1 LIELIFIIAFTVVF
15 ISIIVFFAKG
25 TVISVSYGS
34 NSIWSLIFYKEIVFI
49 FSAVLLLAI
58 YPVDD
63 FYSLIMVDQSR
74 VFEISLWVIYA
85 LFTFIILYIVM
96 LRYVFSKDKFKIE
109 KWELLDCL
117 NKKQIVLFSA
127 SAIFTA
133 VLLLFLS
140 VLFLNYQHAF
150 LGSIVAGESLLDIR
164 LKNKYTSELPSQIAY
179 VISVGNWIAAI
190 FSAYLLLIKKRVFF
204 IIIFMTG
211 LILATAAGSK
221 APVIQYIMI
230 FVIAY
235 IFIVKPKISK
245 LQVFFLLPVYAFFL
259 LTVLYFVVSLQIPN
273 LDVETF
279 FIYLI
284 ERLGVGQMTGVYET
298 LSIGFQSSEYAW
310 HVVPFASFF
319 VDYPIFSKEL
329 MLYTEHYEH
338 DQIGVKNS
346 FFIAEAYG
354 MGGTLIMFIS
364 PFVMA
369 FAYILKG
376 LLLYF
381 TLKILFGGVVA
392 KLYFIPV
399 FFLSTNLTGDFS
411 SFVLQ
416 KGTILLLLV
425 FCLFYLMKILLN
437 PVYRMRCLKLA

>member
-1 LIELIFIIAFTVVF
+1 
-15 ISIIVFFAKG
+15 
-25 TVISVSYGS
+25 
-34 NSIWSLIFYKEIVFI
+34 
-49 FSAVLLLAI
+49 
-58 YPVDD
+58 
-63 FYSLIMVDQSR
+63 
-74 VFEISLWVIYA
+74 
-85 LFTFIILYIVM
+85 
-96 LRYVFSKDKFKIE
+96 
-109 KWELLDCL
+109 
-117 NKKQIVLFSA
+117 
-127 SAIFTA
+127 
-133 VLLLFLS
+133 
-140 VLFLNYQHAF
+140 
-150 LGSIVAGESLLDIR
+150 
-164 LKNKYTSELPSQIAY
+164 
-179 VISVGNWIAAI
+179 
-190 FSAYLLLIKKRVFF
+190 
-204 IIIFMTG
+204 
-211 LILATAAGSK
+211 
-221 APVIQYIMI
+221 
-230 FVIAY
+230 
-235 IFIVKPKISK
+235 
-245 LQVFFLLPVYAFFL
+245 
-259 LTVLYFVVSLQIPN
+259 LYFVVSLQIPN